1 MTRDLRTLS
10 VPFGDT
16 ILTGTAR
23 AGLRGQLQAL
33 LDEIARLT
41 VEPRDGFV
49 VQFGWSP
56 VILRDRGDS
65 YALVARDYA
74 DNPNADA
81 DDLSLVLWLAQALI
95 AVAERAGVQP
105 ETVRDSDALIAVPGV
120 LESGRVTMT
129 RGAAAEEGDSG
140 WLVEADPLP
149 ADRNYRPEELVQLQT
164 WQILR
169 LHVHAAQALALPA
182 GTRAIIEPGGIRQV
196 TRLGDGAVLINGP
209 L

>member
-1 MTRDLRTLS
+1 MTHDLRTLS
-10 VPFGDT
+10 VGFGDT

-23 AGLRGQLQAL
+23 SGLRGQLQAL
-33 LDEIARLT
+33 LDEIAQLT
-41 VEPRDGFV
+41 GPPRDGFV

-74 DNPNADA
+74 DDPNTDT

-105 ETVRDSDALIAVPGV
+105 ETVRDSDAVIAVPGV

-129 RGAAAEEGDSG
+129 RGPAAEEGDSG
-140 WLVEADPLP
+140 WLLEADPLP
-149 ADRNYRPEELVQLQT
+149 ADRNYRPDQLVQLQT
-164 WQILR
+164 WQLLR
-169 LHVHAAQALALPA
+169 THVHAARALALPA
-182 GTRAIIEPGGIRQV
+182 GTRAVIEPGGVRLV
-196 TRLGDGAVLINGP
+196 TRAQDDEVLATGP
-209 L
+209 F